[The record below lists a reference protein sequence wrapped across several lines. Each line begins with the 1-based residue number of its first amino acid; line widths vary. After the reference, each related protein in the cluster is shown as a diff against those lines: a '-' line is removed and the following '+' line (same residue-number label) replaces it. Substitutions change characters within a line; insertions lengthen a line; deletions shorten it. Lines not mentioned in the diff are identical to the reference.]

1 MEGPKGVEGE
11 RLLESILR
19 ERRRK
24 RSLEEATG
32 ESEMPGAIWRAALAL
47 ALLAPAAALY
57 ATDTASLIPARQSP
71 SQVLLPPPP
80 AHTSPSPLARAR
92 VD

>member
-1 MEGPKGVEGE
+1 MEGCGTLEGDSFT
-11 RLLESILR
+11 RINFAGT
-19 ERRRK
+19 K
-24 RSLEEATG
+24 NGTEEATG

-71 SQVLLPPPP
+71 SQVLLPPP
-80 AHTSPSPLARAR
+80 ASPHLPLSSRPCPS
-92 VD
+92 